1 MASDHYGQYMGSFR
15 SLLTTTLEPLERVA
29 ALPSQVHHWYMQ
41 GVTDQ
46 ALLEKE
52 LLQLKTENLMLK
64 AKLQRLDSLEMEL
77 DRLRRLLGTTGRM
90 DMQSLKIASILHYSS
105 SAVSQFLTVNKGA
118 MDNVQANQ
126 AVIDAY
132 GVMGQVVS
140 TTPVT
145 SRVLLITDQEHQL
158 PVRIQRTGQRGIL
171 TGLGNDLV
179 SLEFIPLDSS
189 VEVGDVLV
197 TSGLGGVFPAGYPA
211 AEVISVSENP
221 ALPYLNIQ
229 AKPIADIHSSYEVLI
244 LSHRREP
251 TYE

>member
-15 SLLTTTLEPLERVA
+15 SLLTTTLEPLERA
-29 ALPSQVHHWYMQ
+29 ASLPSQLHNWYMQ

-52 LLQLKTENLMLK
+52 LLQLRTENLMVK

-105 SAVSQFLTVNKGA
+105 SPVSQFLTVNKGS
-118 MDNVQANQ
+118 MDNVEPNQ

-132 GVMGQVVS
+132 GVIGQVIT
-140 TTPVT
+140 TTPVS
-145 SRVLLITDQEHQL
+145 SRVLLITDAEHQL
-158 PVRIQRTGQRGIL
+158 PVRVQRTGQRGIL

-189 VEVGDVLV
+189 VEVGDILI

-211 AEVISVSENP
+211 AEVIQISENP
-221 ALPYLNIQ
+221 SLPYLNIQ
-229 AKPIADIHSSYEVLI
+229 ANPIADIRSSYEVLI
-244 LSHRREP
+244 LSHRRER